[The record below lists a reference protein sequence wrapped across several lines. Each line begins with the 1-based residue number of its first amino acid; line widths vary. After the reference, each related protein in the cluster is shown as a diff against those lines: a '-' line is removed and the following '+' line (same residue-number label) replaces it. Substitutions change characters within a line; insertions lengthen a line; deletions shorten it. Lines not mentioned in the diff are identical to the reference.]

1 MKREP
6 IPEKLKTGI
15 RRSGKTVYRLAKE
28 SGVAHPII
36 LRFLSG
42 ERDIRLKTAEK
53 LAATLGMKL
62 EKMH

>member
-1 MKREP
+1 MKRKSLP
-6 IPEKLKTGI
+6 DRLRDGI

-42 ERDIRLKTAEK
+42 ERDIRLETADK
-53 LAATLGMKL
+53 LAAVLGL
-62 EKMH
+62 RLD